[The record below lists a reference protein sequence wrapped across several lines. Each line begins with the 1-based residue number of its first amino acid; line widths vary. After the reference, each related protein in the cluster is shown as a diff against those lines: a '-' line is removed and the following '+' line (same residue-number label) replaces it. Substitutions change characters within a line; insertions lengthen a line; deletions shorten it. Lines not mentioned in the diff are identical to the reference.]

1 MARTTFE
8 AWIPEEYD
16 SAVIQQVNQM
26 SAIEGYATRIPMT
39 SHTTSAPRSGSA
51 TVAVVA
57 KGGTYGEDSSTN
69 DDVVLTERKIGS
81 AFRIAEED
89 IDDSLASVVATK
101 QAEWGNAYAPFLDN
115 ACLGVSAAGNGTTV
129 PFTSVYRALSQTD
142 SGVSYTANANI
153 VTAGAKLGAATIV
166 ASTGVFTVATPH
178 GLAIGDRVVFGTF
191 TTTTGATAGTPYFVI
206 TVPSTTTFTVSATEG
221 GAAVTLTNNGSVDG
235 VTRSAVTYANLSNV
249 LKKVETG
256 GWFDPSKL
264 LVIAHPAF
272 KDELRMVRD
281 TNQRPIL
288 VESASAATPDTI
300 FGYTARW
307 SRGAAKHVTASSAPT
322 GNPLMVVVN
331 RDLLRLGVRS
341 GPESVFIDGR
351 NGLGALTDES
361 ILKVRA
367 RRAFVLGM
375 QHGAAILE
383 ATA

>member
-1 MARTTFE
+1 MCIR
-8 AWIPEEYD
+8 
-16 SAVIQQVNQM
+16 
-26 SAIEGYATRIPMT
+26 
-39 SHTTSAPRSGSA
+39 
-51 TVAVVA
+51 
-57 KGGTYGEDSSTN
+57 
-69 DDVVLTERKIGS
+69 
-81 AFRIAEED
+81 
-89 IDDSLASVVATK
+89 
-101 QAEWGNAYAPFLDN
+101 
-115 ACLGVSAAGNGTTV
+115 
-129 PFTSVYRALSQTD
+129 
-142 SGVSYTANANI
+142 
-153 VTAGAKLGAATIV
+153 
-166 ASTGVFTVATPH
+166 
-178 GLAIGDRVVFGTF
+178 DR
-191 TTTTGATAGTPYFVI
+191 
-206 TVPSTTTFTVSATEG
+206 
-221 GAAVTLTNNGSVDG
+221 TNNGSVDA
-235 VTRSAVTYANLSNV
+235 VTRSAVTYANLSKV

-256 GWFDPSKL
+256 GWFDPVKI

-307 SRGAAKHVTASSAPT
+307 SRGAAKHATASSAPT

>member
-1 MARTTFE
+1 MADKHPNLARSTVLAGPAPATSGTT
-8 AWIPEEYD
+8 I
-16 SAVIQQVNQM
+16 
-26 SAIEGYATRIPMT
+26 
-39 SHTTSAPRSGSA
+39 
-51 TVAVVA
+51 
-57 KGGTYGEDSSTN
+57 
-69 DDVVLTERKIGS
+69 
-81 AFRIAEED
+81 
-89 IDDSLASVVATK
+89 VVATGDGE
-101 QAEWGNAYAPFLDN
+101 AFTPP
-115 ACLGVSAAGNGTTV
+115 CRVTV
-129 PFTSVYRALSQTD
+129 
-142 SGVSYTANANI
+142 
-153 VTAGAKLGAATIV
+153 
-166 ASTGVFTVATPH
+166 
-178 GLAIGDRVVFGTF
+178 
-191 TTTTGATAGTPYFVI
+191 
-206 TVPSTTTFTVSATEG
+206 
-221 GAAVTLTNNGSVDG
+221 
-235 VTRSAVTYANLSNV
+235 
-249 LKKVETG
+249 G

-307 SRGAAKHVTASSAPT
+307 SRGAAKHATASSAPT